1 MTTVSVAIPNLNGAR
16 FLPTCLDAL
25 RGQTRRPDEVI
36 VVDDGSTDES
46 VTLLRERYPEAVIV
60 CHERPL
66 GVARGFNDGVRA
78 ASGDVVVLLN
88 NDTEAEA
95 AWLERLARPF
105 DDDAEVGFT
114 ASKLLLFDRRRV
126 LHSAGD
132 FYGRDGMPGNRGVW
146 QEDRGQFD
154 AAREPFG
161 PCAAAAA
168 YRRSLLDRLGLF
180 DESFGSY
187 CEDVDL
193 SFRAR
198 LAGERC
204 RFVPDARVYHHLS
217 ATGGG
222 ALASYHVARNA
233 LWVVIQNMPGALLAR
248 YWPLI
253 LRRQLALSA
262 EALRHWREPAARA
275 RLRGQADAFRGL
287 KEILARRP
295 VVQRARRVSIPAFDA
310 LLSPPP

>member
-1 MTTVSVAIPNLNGAR
+1 MTRVSVAIPNLNGAR
-16 FLPTCLDAL
+16 FLPACLDAL
-25 RGQTRRPDEVI
+25 RAQTRVADEVI
-36 VVDDGSTDES
+36 VVDDGSKDDS
-46 VTLLRERYPEAVIV
+46 VALLRERYPEVTIV
-60 CHERPL
+60 RHERPL

-78 ASGDVVVLLN
+78 SNGDVVVLLN
-88 NDTEAEA
+88 NDTEAES
-95 AWLERLARPF
+95 AWLDRLCRPF
-105 DDDAEVGFT
+105 DRDAEVGFT

-146 QEDRGQFD
+146 QEDQGQFD
-154 AAREPFG
+154 SALDTFG

-168 YRRSLLDRLGLF
+168 YRRSLLDRLDLF

-233 LWVVIQNMPGALLAR
+233 IWVVFQNMPGVLLNR

-253 LRRQLALSA
+253 LRRQLALTA

-275 RLRGQADAFRGL
+275 RLRGQRDAFRGL
-287 KEILARRP
+287 DQILDRRP
-295 VVQRARRVSIPAFDA
+295 WVQQSRRVSIAAFDA
-310 LLSPPP
+310 LLTARP